1 MEQNFPEPISLH
13 YNRIKKLDMKNSGI
27 KLRSI
32 SGKRIVLFF
41 FLLIPSLLYAAEGTP
56 AGQGDSIFIQPLF
69 LFLGAMV
76 LIFLVFIIT
85 LGKMLTR
92 LSDYYSRNKDK
103 MMRAITLLFVFFTAF
118 HPAGSNCRAAGIFP
132 LPESYSGVPAGVVYL
147 LLLVLLLE
155 TVIIF
160 TLFSIFNRFLYKKA
174 VTGQASGLV
183 KKPRGVWQR
192 IFGGAPVETDEEKM
206 TDHVYDGIR
215 ELDNG
220 MPPWLQY
227 MFLVTVIFAVFYLL
241 NYHVWKS
248 SPLQLAEYNKELSD
262 AKAQLL
268 EFQKKSANLVDES
281 NVVRL
286 TDAAALKEGM
296 VIFNTN
302 CTACHGLNG
311 EGTVGPN
318 LTDQFWIHGGA
329 MRDIFKTIK
338 YGVVEKGM
346 KSWQS
351 DLSPRQ
357 MQLVASYIKTLAG
370 TNPPNAK
377 EKQGDFYNENASQ
390 AKDTAAPGA
399 IKPPAD
405 SLLTA
410 GKN

>member
-1 MEQNFPEPISLH
+1 
-13 YNRIKKLDMKNSGI
+13 MKNSGL
-27 KLRSI
+27 KLRNIIGKKI
-32 SGKRIVLFF
+32 SLFF
-41 FLLIPSLLYAAEGTP
+41 FLLIPTLLFAAEGAP
-56 AGQGDSIFIQPLF
+56 AGNGSSIFSQPLF
-69 LFLGAMV
+69 LFLAAMV

-85 LGKMLTR
+85 LGKVLTR
-92 LSDYYSRNKDK
+92 LSDYYSRNQDK
-103 MMRAITLLFVFFTAF
+103 MMRVITLLFVFWMAF
-118 HPAGSNCRAAGIFP
+118 HPSGSDCRAEGSFP
-132 LPESYSGVPAGVVYL
+132 LPESYNGVPAGVVYL

-155 TVIIF
+155 TAIIF
-160 TLFSIFNRFLYKKA
+160 TLFSAINRFLHKKA
-174 VTGQASGLV
+174 VSGPALEPV
-183 KKPRGVWQR
+183 KKPRGLWQR
-192 IFGGAPVETDEEKM
+192 IFGGAPVETDEEMM

-227 MFLVTVIFAVFYLL
+227 MFLGTVVFAVFYLL

-296 VIFNTN
+296 GIFNTN
-302 CTACHGLNG
+302 CTACHGQKG

-329 MRDIFKTIK
+329 IKDIFKTIK

-346 KSWQS
+346 KSWQA

-370 TNPPNAK
+370 TNPPNPK
-377 EKQGDFYNENASQ
+377 EKQGDFFDENASQ
-390 AKDTAAPGA
+390 VKDTTAGA
-399 IKPPAD
+399 DTAKPPAD